1 MQKRIIIAIALLT
14 ALLLYGCSR
23 ETPEGDPAAPVQAA
37 QAAAKSDPTP
47 SPEPSPTPSPAP
59 VTFAAGEVSWDS
71 RELTVALEQGETALL
86 DELPLLE
93 RVDARESACYEEIFL
108 WSQSHPNVEVLYTV
122 PLSGLGK
129 IESNAESLDLTE
141 LNAEEILRTA
151 PLLGYL
157 PKLKELALPAGEDG
171 LSLEQAMDIARALP
185 ETVVAYPFE
194 IYGEETDLS
203 AEELVLFH
211 MRIDD
216 EGEQV
221 RKVLPC
227 MHACKWLDMDSCH
240 VSNEAMARIRD
251 ENPEV
256 EVIWRVWFGENYSV
270 RTNVTKILASMPSQ
284 GGRIDDN
291 NCEALKYCTKVR
303 YLDLGH
309 NSTLSDFSFVEN
321 MPDLEIAVISM
332 AAIEDLSPFASC
344 QKLLYLEMGN
354 TQVSDLSPLAAC
366 GELRH
371 LNIGTNIGITD
382 ISPLY
387 DLELKRLWIGEYD
400 PVPEEQVEKMQELH
414 PNCEIN
420 TTVPSGLE
428 KDAEGGAANEGYTI
442 LWKSYSLPI
451 DMGAYW
457 IGARAIGYFKVVYK
471 VFDYAHGVKAYA
483 FCWNDPKYYGY
494 DPYVK
499 PVNVQVW
506 DTSFLK
512 EDWVNPHSDEPED
525 MDAPP
530 GVLLYEYEH

>member
-1 MQKRIIIAIALLT
+1 MQKRIILSL
-14 ALLLYGCSR
+14 ALLLAILLCGCAG
-23 ETPEGDPAAPVQAA
+23 ETPAGEPAANSPAA
-37 QAAAKSDPTP
+37 QAAEPEPTPTPEPTP
-47 SPEPSPTPSPAP
+47 SPSPAP
-59 VTFAAGEVSWDS
+59 VVFAAGAAPWDS
-71 RELTVALEQGETALL
+71 RELELALEEGETALL

-93 RVDARESACYEEIFL
+93 RLDARESACFEEIWL
-108 WSQSHPNVEVLYTV
+108 WSQSHPEVEVLYTV
-122 PLSGLGK
+122 PLPGLGK
-129 IESNAESLDLTE
+129 IESGTESLDLTA
-141 LNAEEILRTA
+141 LAAGEIQEAA
-151 PLLGYL
+151 PLLCYL
-157 PKLKELALPAGEDG
+157 PRLRELALPAGEEG

-185 ETVVAYPFE
+185 ETVVAYPFT

-203 AEELVLFH
+203 ATELVLYH
-211 MRIDD
+211 IRIDD

-221 RKVLPC
+221 RQVLPC
-227 MHACKWLDMDSCH
+227 MHACTWLDMDSCH
-240 VSNEAMARIRD
+240 VSNEAMASIRD

-256 EVIWRVWFGENYSV
+256 EVIWRVFFGDNYSA

-284 GGRIDDN
+284 GGRIDDSN
-291 NCEALKYCTKVR
+291 SEGLNYCTKVR

-344 QKLLYLEMGN
+344 RNLLYLEMGN
-354 TQVSDLSPLAAC
+354 TLVSDLSPLAQC
-366 GELRH
+366 TELRH

-387 DLELKRLWIGEYD
+387 DLDLKRLWIGEYD
-400 PVPEEQVEKMQELH
+400 PVPEEQVARMQELH
-414 PNCEIN
+414 PKCDIN

-428 KDAEGGAANEGYTI
+428 RDEFGGAVNEGYTI
-442 LWKSYSLPI
+442 SWKSYSLPI

-457 IGARAIGYFKVVYK
+457 IGARAIGYYKVVYK
-471 VFDYAHGVKAYA
+471 VFDYAHGVKSYA
-483 FCWNDPKYYGY
+483 FSWNDPKYYGY

-499 PVNVQVW
+499 PINVQVW

-530 GVLLYEYEH
+530 GVLLYEFEH